1 MLDRGRAVDALH
13 DQVGLVERL
22 LDVAL
27 ADLAAVHLV
36 LEVRVPVALGVDLRG
51 VGVERLA
58 DVEERRALVEVGR
71 DRVDRRHALSSS
83 LGAATI
89 AIGWPR

>member
-1 MLDRGRAVDALH
+1 MLDRGRAVDALD

-27 ADLAAVHLV
+27 ADLAPVHLV

-51 VGVERLA
+51 VRVERLA
-58 DVEERRALVEVGR
+58 DVEERRALVEVG
-71 DRVDRRHALSSS
+71 A
-83 LGAATI
+83 
-89 AIGWPR
+89 